1 MPDDQSDAADEKKD
15 VEKYPEGWEGLLT
28 EADATKPGVPET
40 VRRWIM
46 VDE

>member
-1 MPDDQSDAADEKKD
+1 MAENETVSDETQFSKC
-15 VEKYPEGWEGLLT
+15 PEVWEGLLT
-28 EADATKPGVPET
+28 EVGATNPVVPET

>member
-1 MPDDQSDAADEKKD
+1 MPTRESADGSQHTPFSKD
-15 VEKYPEGWEGLLT
+15 PEAWEGLLT
-28 EADATKPGVPET
+28 EADVTNPEVPET